1 MSRGEFPCDTAQ
13 KGAKSHHFPPSAAAG
28 RERCLKKNKRRVFP
42 HLLSLLFFFGRAKL
56 LRLFF
61 IFRPRLCGK
70 RGTRRRK
77 GRGRRRLY
85 CCTEQREKCN
95 PGEKESSSFSPF
107 PQPFFLVCGG
117 RASASWLCSIFP
129 IPFLQGSSL
138 FPPGGEGGRRRHN
151 TPSLMPTNQPT
162 SASSLSIRFCT
173 RLREGKKPASSGQ

>member
-1 MSRGEFPCDTAQ
+1 MTLHQ
-13 KGAKSHHFPPSAAAG
+13 KEQSHIISPLARPPEEKDALRKISAG
-28 RERCLKKNKRRVFP
+28 S
-42 HLLSLLFFFGRAKL
+42 SLICFLFSLFFFGRAKL

-173 RLREGKKPASSGQ
+173 RLREGKKPATSGQ